1 MLETLQRLRIRYPR
15 WIVAW
20 GIYFSDAVFSAM
32 AFIWILAPI
41 FTNGT
46 QYSFLDLFFY
56 LCSNANGFRFDLSA
70 SQFI

>member
-46 QYSFLDLFFY
+46 QYSFPGLLIAKHPV
-56 LCSNANGFRFDLSA
+56 LGHL
-70 SQFI
+70 